1 VLSQGCYLF
10 ILIDLYPE
18 AFMKQAVLWS
28 VILSMLLTLDAWARR
43 ESFTEQQ
50 KLQVKKIDRVLVE
63 VIALT
68 DKGPADTA
76 PFLDLVSKRLREL
89 GYTVMVDPAQ
99 PHDVL
104 VQVKCE
110 QRKTWEGTTK
120 MGSDADLPDS
130 PSRLWNGPA
139 CQLVYFLDGKKMGWH
154 KEVRTEFA
162 GTEPAAGAAQAG
174 DAGTNAMSRLRERLD
189 DYDFPALITAEWGQ
203 EERLFKLY
211 DDPATPAVRK
221 VRLVNLFGDLFSNEA
236 VPRLLTGLKGPDL
249 EIAKASA
256 LALGNI
262 GQKDTVPALVETMKT
277 GRPELRPSAAK
288 ALGILGALHGDFS
301 IVDPLLETLTSTDDV
316 ALKTEVVWALGK
328 LPDRRAHEPLLA
340 LQKSLYNVREN
351 DTDPKMVK
359 LKEAVNWT
367 IKQIDTWEYLQ

>member
-1 VLSQGCYLF
+1 MPVR
-10 ILIDLYPE
+10 ILIGL
-18 AFMKQAVLWS
+18 LS
-28 VILSMLLTLDAWARR
+28 VLTLLPGPSWARR

-50 KLQVKKIDRVLVE
+50 KQQVKKIDRVLLE

-76 PFLDLVSKRLREL
+76 PFQDLISKRLREF
-89 GYTVMVDPAQ
+89 GYTVVTDPAR

-130 PSRLWNGPA
+130 PSRLWKGPA
-139 CQLVYFLDGKKMGWH
+139 CQLIYFLDGKRMGWH

-162 GTEPAAGAAQAG
+162 DSEQAAAAAKAEDAGAY
-174 DAGTNAMSRLRERLD
+174 AMSQLRERLD

-211 DDPATPAVRK
+211 DDPATPVARK
-221 VRLVNLFGDLFSNEA
+221 VRLVGLFGYLFSNEA
-236 VPRLLTGLKGPDL
+236 VPRLLAGLKGPDL
-249 EIAKASA
+249 DIAKASA

-262 GQKDTVPALVETMKT
+262 GQKDAVPALVETMQT

-301 IVDPLLETLTSTDDV
+301 IVDPLLETLKTTDDP
-316 ALKTEVVWALGK
+316 ALKTEIVWALGK

-340 LQKSLYNVREN
+340 LQKSLYKVREN
-351 DTDPKMVK
+351 DADPKMVK
-359 LKEAVNWT
+359 LKEAVNWS